1 METGNQHRTQ
11 STVGSEQGKR
21 ETGVWQATK
30 DVVRLNS
37 FSKTHKD
44 WVFFLVF
51 LPSLRTHQDSITHRP
66 CVQSWLSAN
75 LKDLWF
81 WTSLSVSVD
90 LTFLLAALLTSY
102 DSIFY
107 KAAVCVQGFLS
118 CLDTP
123 RIRNTKEKMMTLVS
137 VHDLWPEKYL
147 SPTGLQ
153 ISVMG
158 VHHLVRHASV
168 RGFGGDE
175 HLSCWTEQS
184 RSPSLVWTSFI

>member
-1 METGNQHRTQ
+1 MSSPG
-11 STVGSEQGKR
+11 
-21 ETGVWQATK
+21 
-30 DVVRLNS
+30 
-37 FSKTHKD
+37 
-44 WVFFLVF
+44 
-51 LPSLRTHQDSITHRP
+51 
-66 CVQSWLSAN
+66 SAN

-102 DSIFY
+102 DSSFY

-123 RIRNTKEKMMTLVS
+123 KIRNTKEKMMTLVS
-137 VHDLWPEKYL
+137 VHDLWPEEYL

-153 ISVMG
+153 ISVR
-158 VHHLVRHASV
+158 VSRHLVRHAPV

-184 RSPSLVWTSFI
+184 RSPSLV